1 MGSLEKSPSP
11 SLAAFSIARD
21 CGGQGAFLCRL
32 AWARR
37 RCLAASRIR
46 CSNRL
51 HTRMKSAIA
60 GLRSWSVN
68 SKSGRKVWSHSS
80 ITVPPPLVLTT
91 LAASREDENG
101 CWVMPARDRPK
112 TRFRG
117 RQVASARFVYCV
129 LNRAVIGTSTV
140 VRHRC
145 HNHRC
150 VNPDHLTEGSRA
162 DNKRDDWD
170 YWANGVDYNLL

>member
-1 MGSLEKSPSP
+1 MSHPHFALEDEGELWLREVIENHHEEA
-11 SLAAFSIARD
+11 LAR
-21 CGGQGAFLCRL
+21 
-32 AWARR
+32 
-37 RCLAASRIR
+37 
-46 CSNRL
+46 
-51 HTRMKSAIA
+51 
-60 GLRSWSVN
+60 VE
-68 SKSGRKVWSHSS
+68 
-80 ITVPPPLVLTT
+80 TT